1 MEGGGAEVDRR
12 REIRAQESRIE
23 FVLAGIFTLLVA
35 GTLYYVY
42 DLFEPLAPS
51 FNLAAWAWFTA
62 SVTLVMALAPIIF
75 FVRRPDPDG
84 IERIWSPFGKVV
96 AILFDI
102 AVASSVWLLLPYASE
117 PLQLLM
123 VIFYSAA
130 ISGQV
135 ISTAE
140 SIGTNVFAVLV
151 IFGSA
156 ALFFLQTDSDYAI
169 SVAIFL
175 LAFGGLMILV
185 ALILK
190 QAIRSAI
197 SSKMDAER
205 LSEEISIALSDAQQ
219 ARDAR
224 TRFIAAASHD
234 LRQPIQAAMLFF
246 QQATT
251 QKDSLLRR
259 EAEDGVR
266 QGFAEVNALL
276 ERMMEHLRI
285 ESGAITVH
293 PETIELASLFATL
306 AEELAIAARQAGVE
320 IIVKPSQAWVHAD
333 RTLLARIMRNLLHNA
348 IIHAKCRYIE
358 LEVRPSIDDELEI
371 RVADD
376 GIGLAPGFASHA
388 FEAYVQGGESA
399 QHGLGMGLGLSV
411 ARELA
416 RLMDGELVAGNG
428 ATCGAVFTLTLP
440 TGTVPIPGPLA
451 DPSAAEANI
460 GGLDLLLFDDDR
472 ASCAALAGL
481 LEHAGA
487 HCQTAH
493 TLDELAQCCA
503 QDRVPHV
510 LITDWQIGEDGT
522 GEDVVAAGRE
532 RWPDISVIIM
542 TGESNPL
549 TAIRIAELGWPI
561 FWKPVDFSALCTAIS
576 AQAQR

>member
-1 MEGGGAEVDRR
+1 MEEELAQADHR
-12 REIRAQESRIE
+12 REIRAHESKIE

-42 DLFEPLAPS
+42 DLFEPLVPA

-62 SVTLVMALAPIIF
+62 SVTLVMAIAPIIF
-75 FVRRPDPDG
+75 FIRKPDPER
-84 IERIWSPFGKVV
+84 IERIWSPFGKIV

-140 SIGTNVFAVLV
+140 SIGTNIFAVLV

-156 ALFFLQTDSDYAI
+156 ALFFLQTESDYAL

-175 LAFGGLMILV
+175 MAFGGLMILV

-197 SSKMDAER
+197 ASKMDAER
-205 LSEEISIALSDAQQ
+205 LSEEKGIALADAQL

-251 QKDSLLRR
+251 QKDPALRR
-259 EAEDGVR
+259 EAEEGVR

-285 ESGAITVH
+285 ESGAIRVH
-293 PETIELASLFATL
+293 PETVELASLFDAL
-306 AEELAIAARQAGVE
+306 AEELAPAARQAGVA
-320 IIVKPSQAWVHAD
+320 ITVQPTQANVLAD
-333 RTLLARIMRNLLHNA
+333 RTLLARVLRNLLHNA
-348 IIHAKCRYIE
+348 IIHAKCRHIG
-358 LEVRPSIDDELEI
+358 LEALPGDSGEVLIT
-371 RVADD
+371 VADD
-376 GIGLAPGFASHA
+376 GIGLDPGFLAHA
-388 FEAYVQGGESA
+388 FEAYAQDSESA
-399 QHGLGMGLGLSV
+399 NHGLGMGLGLSV

-416 RLMDGELVAGNG
+416 RLMDGELVAGNRPG
-428 ATCGAVFTLTLP
+428 SGAVFTLSLP
-440 TGTVPIPGPLA
+440 SGTVPAPV
-451 DPSAAEANI
+451 AATDCTRPDTNI
-460 GGLDLLLFDDDR
+460 RGIDLLLLDDDR
-472 ASCAALAGL
+472 ASSSALAGL
-481 LEHAGA
+481 LEQAGA
-487 HCQTAH
+487 HCRLVHAISDIGQQG
-493 TLDELAQCCA
+493 AQGRA
-503 QDRVPHV
+503 PQILV
-510 LITDWQIGEDGT
+510 TDWQVGAGLT
-522 GEDVVAAGRE
+522 GEDVVAAARAN
-532 RWPDISVIIM
+532 WPGIPAIII
-542 TGESNPL
+542 TGDSNPH
-549 TAIRIAELGWPI
+549 TAAKIAELGWTV
-561 FWKPVDFSALCTAIS
+561 FWKPVDFAALCAAIT